1 MDWFVVAVMLFIA
14 LGLIVLLVGMRYE
27 RRQSTRPSRL
37 APEPSAVHG
46 SAVGVD
52 DRVQLSTADVKPT
65 FVLPFLA
72 VVVLVGGVVLSAVLA
87 FMWPLQRVE
96 DEISLLAL
104 GTDIDA
110 PEAMFNW
117 PLFILGAGPSIVTA
131 AVLYAAGAIVE
142 ELRLARL
149 ERILT
154 SMG

>member
-1 MDWFVVAVMLFIA
+1 MDWFIVAVMLLVA

-27 RRQSTRPSRL
+27 RRHSASPSRL
-37 APEPSAVHG
+37 APEPSADNA
-46 SAVGVD
+46 SAAGIH

-96 DEISLLAL
+96 DEISLIAL

-110 PEAMFNW
+110 PGAMFNW
-117 PLFILGAGPSIVTA
+117 PLFILGTGPSIVTA

-154 SMG
+154 STG